1 MKIGIFDSGLGG
13 LVITKSFKELMP
25 EYDYIYYGDTRN
37 LPYGDKDSAQI
48 LHYTIDAVKFLISQK
63 CGLIII
69 ACNTAT
75 AIALRYIQQKFIP
88 SYAPDIKVLG
98 VVIPTIEEALQNN
111 TRHVGILATEATV
124 NSHIYKEEL
133 QKINPNIEITEI
145 AAPKLVPAIECDNFG
160 EAEKEVMNYFNQF
173 NNIDSLI
180 LGCTHYPLLKTIL
193 RQNVSEKIKVVSQD
207 EIMGE
212 KLKDYLR
219 RHLDIDIC
227 LSRNSELKV
236 WVSSV
241 NNHYSKV
248 AKRLFPNVVIEGV

>member
-75 AIALRYIQQKFIP
+75 AIALRYIQQKFTP

-133 QKINPNIEITEI
+133 QKINPNIEIKGEYVNTSTKILCLCTICGNEWLGT
-145 AAPKLVPAIECDNFG
+145 PRDLQTGHGCPECG
-160 EAEKEVMNYFNQF
+160 RKRKGRRK
-173 NNIDSLI
+173 NN
-180 LGCTHYPLLKTIL
+180 
-193 RQNVSEKIKVVSQD
+193 
-207 EIMGE
+207 
-212 KLKDYLR
+212 
-219 RHLDIDIC
+219 
-227 LSRNSELKV
+227 
-236 WVSSV
+236 
-241 NNHYSKV
+241 
-248 AKRLFPNVVIEGV
+248 